1 MFEWLFPNRSR
12 PREIDT
18 ELKYVLGNVDGA
30 IEELQHVLEIDF
42 PFKIAY
48 TNLAT
53 ILYNQRRYREAE
65 AVMRKGIAVLGD
77 WPNASLTLGV
87 VLIAQGDRTAEAWEH
102 LKCAV
107 AQDKIAKT
115 FLGNFLT
122 GRSEHLPTRFE
133 PGLR

>member
-1 MFEWLFPNRSR
+1 MFEWLFPRRSR
-12 PREIDT
+12 QRQLDT
-18 ELKYVLGNVDGA
+18 ELKYVLGNTDPA
-30 IEELQHVLEIDF
+30 IEELQNELEIDSTS
-42 PFKIAY
+42 KIAY

-53 ILYNQRRYREAE
+53 ILYNHRQYKEAE

-87 VLIAQGDRTAEAWEH
+87 VLIAQTDRRAEAWEH
-102 LKCAV
+102 LKRAA

-115 FLGNFLT
+115 FLETCL
-122 GRSEHLPTRFE
+122 RSEHVPTRFE